1 MDNLTPGQQAII
13 DCLKAADG
21 KLLSA
26 HIIAKRV
33 RSTKQSVKQMIYQA
47 RRASFTVRQ
56 HVASVEGVTGGYRWV
71 E

>member
-1 MDNLTPGQQAII
+1 MDYLTPGQRAIV

-47 RRASFTVRQ
+47 RRASHTVRQ
-56 HVASVEGVTGGYRWV
+56 RLLSVEGVSGGYRWV